1 MDLDCFFNNYIF
13 YFQSQLINHIIIILL
28 MGFVMNLIELIG
40 GLISLKIKQ
49 DYGIIEIDG

>member
-1 MDLDCFFNNYIF
+1 MF
-13 YFQSQLINHIIIILL
+13 SKSINHIIIILL
-28 MGFVMNLIELIG
+28 MGFVMTLIELIG